1 MVLTDFVASVQ
12 FAGPLYMMAKSNSVV
27 PPGEYIKCLWVQLQ
41 HSIYIDIAWYIVW
54 SSCGPL
60 CLNMMSRTHIAL
72 SSEKDR
78 ATAAV
83 NMYRK
88 FYELLTWGFFEIF
101 KWADKHAK
109 HWSQYLPVAAK

>member
-1 MVLTDFVASVQ
+1 
-12 FAGPLYMMAKSNSVV
+12 
-27 PPGEYIKCLWVQLQ
+27 
-41 HSIYIDIAWYIVW
+41 
-54 SSCGPL
+54 
-60 CLNMMSRTHIAL
+60 MMSRTHIAL

-109 HWSQYLPVAAK
+109 H